1 MALTDI
7 TLTNPSQKRPAFPDI
22 GRARI
27 AALVLLVFSV
37 LTFLPGIGSI
47 PPLDRD
53 EPRFTQASRQMLDTG
68 DFVDIRFQ
76 DEARHK
82 KPAGIYWL
90 HSAAVGAI
98 GGDRTQIWKYRMVS
112 LLGAV
117 LSVLLTFWMA
127 RAFLPTEQAFFTGLV
142 FASTTLLGVEAHIAK
157 TDASLLAC
165 IVAAQAILA
174 RLWVKDRPAGLVM
187 PLVFWAC
194 IGFGVLIKGPI
205 ILLVCGGTIAALSIW
220 DRNISWLRRLRPLAG
235 VLVMLL
241 IAAPWYVAI
250 GMRTEGAFFAE
261 AVGKDFLGKIAT
273 GQESH
278 GAPPGLHLLV
288 MFGTFWPASA
298 FLVAHLPS
306 LRAALA
312 RPAVKFALCWALPT
326 WLVFELTATKLP
338 HYVLPVFPALAMLS
352 VALFGEAARRPLNK
366 WLQRG
371 AAGWLALVPVAIL
384 AGSIVVPL
392 LLNNAIVWPAVILL
406 AGAGGTGFLAAA
418 SLIRSEVRKS
428 VVLASMTA
436 MLISY
441 GAYGLALPQLP
452 ALWISSGIVDGA
464 KLGSKCD
471 DPRLVSVGWREP
483 SLVFLA
489 GTETALRGV
498 NGAFEEL
505 KSGDCIVLA
514 VEQRHENAFAEK
526 SAQDGISFARIG
538 VVDGFALNGGDVI
551 SIALYQKTGSL

>member
-1 MALTDI
+1 
-7 TLTNPSQKRPAFPDI
+7 
-22 GRARI
+22 
-27 AALVLLVFSV
+27 
-37 LTFLPGIGSI
+37 
-47 PPLDRD
+47 
-53 EPRFTQASRQMLDTG
+53 MLDTG

-90 HSAAVGAI
+90 QSASVGLI
-98 GGDRTQIWKYRMVS
+98 GGDRTEIWKYRMVS
-112 LLGAV
+112 LFGAV

-127 RAFLPTEQAFFTGLV
+127 RTFLSTEQAFFTALL
-142 FASTTLLGVEAHIAK
+142 FASTILLGVEAHIAK

-174 RLWVKDRPAGLVM
+174 KLWANERAPDRVM

-194 IGFGVLIKGPI
+194 IGIGILIKGPI
-205 ILLVCGGTIAALSIW
+205 ILLVCGGTAAALSLW
-220 DRNISWLRRLRPLAG
+220 DRNISWLRRARPFVG
-235 VLVMLL
+235 ILVMLL
-241 IAAPWYVAI
+241 IAVPWYTAI
-250 GMRTEGAFFAE
+250 GMRTDGAFFAE

-298 FLVAHLPS
+298 FLFAHLAG

-312 RPAVKFALCWALPT
+312 RPAVKFALCWAVPT

-352 VALFGEAARRPLNK
+352 VALFREAAGRPLNK
-366 WLQRG
+366 WLKRA
-371 AAGWLALVPVAIL
+371 AAGWLALVPIAIL
-384 AGSIVVPL
+384 AGSVVVPL
-392 LLNNAIVWPAVILL
+392 LLKNVIIWPAVILL
-406 AGAGGTGFLAAA
+406 AGAGGTGVLAARFLLQA
-418 SLIRSEVRKS
+418 EVRKS
-428 VVLASMTA
+428 VVLASTTTL
-436 MLISY
+436 LISF

-452 ALWISSGIVDGA
+452 ALWVSSGIVEGA
-464 KLGSKCD
+464 KRGSKCD
-471 DPRLVSVGWREP
+471 GPRLVSVGWREP
-483 SLVFLA
+483 SLVFLG

-514 VEQRHENAFAEK
+514 IEQRHDTAFAEK
-526 SAQDGISFARIG
+526 TSQEGISFTRIG

-551 SIALYQKTGSL
+551 SIALYQKTGPL

>member
-1 MALTDI
+1 MTDI
-7 TLTNPSQKRPAFPDI
+7 TLTNPTQSRPTFPDI
-22 GRARI
+22 GRAQI
-27 AALVLLVFSV
+27 AALILLVFAV
-37 LTFLPGIGSI
+37 LVFLPGIGSI

-68 DFVDIRFQ
+68 DFIDIRFQ

-90 HSAAVGAI
+90 HSATVGLI
-98 GGDRTQIWKYRMVS
+98 GGDRSQIWKYRMVS

-127 RAFLPTEQAFFTGLV
+127 RAFLSTEQAFFAALL
-142 FASTTLLGVEAHIAK
+142 FASTILLGVEAHIAK
-157 TDASLLAC
+157 TDAALLAC
-165 IVAAQAILA
+165 IVAAQSALA
-174 RLWVKDRPAGLVM
+174 RLWANDRESSRVM
-187 PLVFWAC
+187 PLLFWAC
-194 IGFGVLIKGPI
+194 IGVGILIKGPI
-205 ILLVCGGTIAALSIW
+205 ILLVCGGTAAALSLW
-220 DRNISWLRRLRPLAG
+220 DRNMSWLLRTRPVVG
-235 VLVMLL
+235 VLIMLL
-241 IAAPWYVAI
+241 IAAPWYAAI
-250 GMRTEGAFFAE
+250 GMRTDGAFFAE

-298 FLVAHLPS
+298 FLIAHLPS
-306 LRAALA
+306 LRAALT
-312 RPAVKFALCWALPT
+312 RPAVKFALCWAVPS

-338 HYVLPVFPALAMLS
+338 HYVLPIFPALAMLS
-352 VALFGEAARRPLNK
+352 IALFSEAGARPLNK
-366 WLQRG
+366 WLKRA

-384 AGSIVVPL
+384 VGSVVVPL
-392 LLNNAIVWPAVILL
+392 LLNNAIIWPAVILL
-406 AGAGGTGFLAAA
+406 AGAGGAGVLAARA
-418 SLIRSEVRKS
+418 MIQAEVRKS
-428 VVLASMTA
+428 VVLASMTT
-436 MLISY
+436 LLVSF

-452 ALWISSGIVDGA
+452 ALWVSSGIVEGA
-464 KLGSKCD
+464 KRGSKCD

-489 GTETALRGV
+489 GTETALRTV

-505 KSGDCIVLA
+505 KSDDCIVVA
-514 VEQRHENAFAEK
+514 IEQRHHDAFAEK
-526 SAQDGISFARIG
+526 STKDGISFTRIG

-551 SIALYQKTGSL
+551 SVALYQKTGPL

>member
-1 MALTDI
+1 MNT
-7 TLTNPSQKRPAFPDI
+7 PSQNQLAFPDI

-37 LTFLPGIGSI
+37 LVFLPGIASI

-68 DFVDIRFQ
+68 DYVDIRFQ

-90 HSAAVGAI
+90 HASAVGLI
-98 GGDRTQIWKYRMVS
+98 GGDRTKIWKYRMVS
-112 LLGAV
+112 LMGAV

-127 RAFLPTEQAFFTGLV
+127 RAFLSTEQAFFSALL
-142 FASTTLLGVEAHIAK
+142 FSTTILLGVEAHIAK

-174 RLWVKDRPAGLVM
+174 RLWTSADRPPGLVM
-187 PLVFWAC
+187 PLAFWAC
-194 IGFGVLIKGPI
+194 IGVGILIKGPI
-205 ILLVCGGTIAALSIW
+205 ILLACGGTIAALSVW
-220 DRNISWLRRLRPLAG
+220 DRNISWVRRTRPLLG
-235 VLVMLL
+235 VPVMLL
-241 IAAPWYVAI
+241 IAAPWYAAI
-250 GMRTEGAFFAE
+250 GMRTDGAFFDE
-261 AVGKDFLGKIAT
+261 AIGKDFLGKIAT

-312 RPAVKFALCWALPT
+312 RPAVKFALCWAVPT

-338 HYVLPVFPALAMLS
+338 HYVLPIFPALAMLS
-352 VALFGEAARRPLNK
+352 VALFDEAAKRPLSK
-366 WLQRG
+366 WLKRG
-371 AAGWLALVPVAIL
+371 AAGWLAVVPVAIF

-392 LLNNAIVWPAVILL
+392 LLNNAIIWPAVILL
-406 AGAGGTGFLAAA
+406 AGAAGAGILAAG
-418 SLIRSEVRKS
+418 SLVKSEARKS

-436 MLISY
+436 VLISF

-464 KLGSKCD
+464 KHGSKCD

-489 GTETALRGV
+489 GTDTALRAV

-505 KSGDCIVLA
+505 KSGDCMVIA
-514 VEQRHENAFAEK
+514 VEQRHQNAFAEK
-526 SAQDGISFARIG
+526 SVQDGVSFARIG

-551 SIALYQKTGSL
+551 SIALYQKTGPL

>member
-1 MALTDI
+1 M
-7 TLTNPSQKRPAFPDI
+7 TNPSQNRPTFPDI
-22 GRARI
+22 GRVRI
-27 AALVLLVFSV
+27 ATLILLVFSV
-37 LTFLPGIGSI
+37 LVFLPGIGSI

-90 HSAAVGAI
+90 HSATVGLI
-98 GGDRTQIWKYRMVS
+98 GGERSQIWKYRMVS
-112 LLGAV
+112 LLGAT

-127 RAFLPTEQAFFTGLV
+127 RAFLSTEQAFFAALLL
-142 FASTTLLGVEAHIAK
+142 ASTILLGVEAHIAK
-157 TDASLLAC
+157 TDASLLAS

-174 RLWVKDRPAGLVM
+174 RLWIDERSPGLAV
-187 PLVFWAC
+187 PLGFWAC
-194 IGFGVLIKGPI
+194 LGIGILIKGPI
-205 ILLVCGGTIAALSIW
+205 ILLVCGGTMAALSLW
-220 DRNISWLRRLRPLAG
+220 DRNISWLRRTRPLLG
-235 VLVMLL
+235 VFVLTL

-250 GMRTEGAFFAE
+250 GVRTDGAFYAE
-261 AVGKDFLGKIAT
+261 AIGKDFLGKIAT

-288 MFGTFWPASA
+288 MLGTFWPASA

-306 LRAALA
+306 LRATLAL
-312 RPAVKFALCWALPT
+312 PAVKFALCWALPT

-352 VALFGEAARRPLNK
+352 IALFDQAARRSLNK
-366 WLQRG
+366 WLARG
-371 AAGWLALVPVAIL
+371 AAGWLALVPIAIL
-384 AGSIVVPL
+384 AGSVVVPL

-406 AGAGGTGFLAAA
+406 AGAGGTGILAAA
-418 SLIRSEVRKS
+418 SLMQHAVRKS
-428 VVLASMTA
+428 VVLASMTVV
-436 MLISY
+436 LISY

-464 KLGSKCD
+464 KQGSKCD

-489 GTETALRGV
+489 GTDTALRAVSGV
-498 NGAFEEL
+498 FEEL
-505 KSGDCIVLA
+505 KSGDCMVIA
-514 VEQRHENAFAEK
+514 VEQRHMAEFTEMSTK
-526 SAQDGISFARIG
+526 YEISFVRIG

-551 SIALYQKTGSL
+551 SIALYQKTGPL